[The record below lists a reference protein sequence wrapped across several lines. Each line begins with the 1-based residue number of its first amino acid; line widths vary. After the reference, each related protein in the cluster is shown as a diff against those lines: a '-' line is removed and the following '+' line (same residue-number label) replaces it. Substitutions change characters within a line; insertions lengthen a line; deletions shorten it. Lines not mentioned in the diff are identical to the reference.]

1 MSLASEL
8 LTLTEEIKS
17 KQEAWLALSAKAGDE
32 SHTLTAEDKE
42 QLAVG
47 NKALSDMVDKKIA
60 LETQITDDAA
70 LKSKLVKMTA
80 ADQEALE
87 KARSSAPTEKG
98 QEPWFVKAAKAMMN
112 DLPTDKSPYKIE
124 ESLKALFNEG
134 AFTAAS
140 GNVPGYYVPGN
151 DQGYPPE
158 LRRDPT
164 LFVPDAVRPVQ
175 FWNTIQQI
183 PTDRPTDVYMVETV
197 NADGNAP
204 FTAEGG
210 AYIEDPGFDY
220 KKKATRSKT
229 LGFTTRHRGIF
240 SKTSR

>member
-87 KARSSAPTEKG
+87 KARSSAPQGKG
-98 QEPWFVKAAKAMMN
+98 VDVWYAKAAKAMLK
-112 DLPTDKSPYKIE
+112 DSPTKQNPYKIE
-124 ESLKALFNEG
+124 ESMKALFVEG
-134 AFTAAS
+134 AFTAGTAA
-140 GNVPGYYVPGN
+140 GVPGYYEPWGRPRLSAGAQARN
-151 DQGYPPE
+151 
-158 LRRDPT
+158 LRSSRLLPCG
-164 LFVPDAVRPVQ
+164 LCSFG
-175 FWNTIQQI
+175 I
-183 PTDRPTDVYMVETV
+183 PS
-197 NADGNAP
+197 
-204 FTAEGG
+204 
-210 AYIEDPGFDY
+210 
-220 KKKATRSKT
+220 SK
-229 LGFTTRHRGIF
+229 
-240 SKTSR
+240 

>member
-32 SHTLTAEDKE
+32 SHTLTADDKE

-80 ADQEALE
+80 AEQEALE

-98 QEPWFVKAAKAMMN
+98 QDPWFVKAARAMMK
-112 DLPTDKSPYKIE
+112 DFPTKDKPHTIE
-124 ESLKALFNEG
+124 DSMKALFVEG
-134 AFTAAS
+134 AFTAGTAA
-140 GNVPGYYVPGN
+140 GVPGYYEPGN

-158 LRRDPT
+158 LRREPS
-164 LFVPDAVRPVQ
+164 LFTPAAVRPVQ

-183 PTDRPTDVYMVETV
+183 PTDRPTDVYMVETIS
-197 NADGNAP
+197 D
-204 FTAEGG
+204 
-210 AYIEDPGFDY
+210 
-220 KKKATRSKT
+220 
-229 LGFTTRHRGIF
+229 
-240 SKTSR
+240 